1 MSELTINR
9 IVPNSYSDDLPASK
23 AFYQDFLG
31 MKPVMDMGW
40 IITFAVDGKPDLQ
53 ISILQ
58 NDSNEPPE
66 NTAVFL
72 SIEVSDVDLLHEKAV
87 KAGIEITYPLTHEE
101 WGVRRFFVKDPNGA
115 TINLLQHIP
124 FP

>member
-1 MSELTINR
+1 MSELIINR

-31 MKPVMDMGW
+31 MTPVMDMGW

-58 NDSNEPPE
+58 NDRKEPPE
-66 NTAVFL
+66 NSAVFL
-72 SIEVSDVDLLHEKAV
+72 SIEVSDVALMYEKAV

>member
-58 NDSNEPPE
+58 NDRKEPPE
-66 NTAVFL
+66 NSAVFL
-72 SIEVSDVDLLHEKAV
+72 SIEVSDVALMYEKAV